1 MQNQKTKLKFFLFL
15 LAIFAFSFLVFSFS
29 RPSGGDRASVL
40 DAFGSCLAGK
50 GVTMYGAY
58 WCSHCQ
64 NEKKAFG
71 DSFRYV
77 PYVECTKDP
86 KKCLEKGIEAYP
98 TWIFPD
104 GYSPTGSPVKG
115 KRLVGEQ
122 GLAKLSSESGCQLDN

>member
-1 MQNQKTKLKFFLFL
+1 MKNHSQKLKIFLSL
-15 LAIFAFSFLVFSFS
+15 LVILIFSFLVFRFS
-29 RPSGGDRASVL
+29 RPSGGSSASVL
-40 DAFGSCLAGK
+40 DAFGSCLAEK

-71 DSFRYV
+71 DSFRLV

-86 KKCLEKGIEAYP
+86 KKCLEMGVEAYP

-104 GYSPTGSPVKG
+104 GK
-115 KRLVGEQ
+115 KLVGEQ
-122 GLAKLSSESGCQLDN
+122 GLAKLSSESGCQLKN